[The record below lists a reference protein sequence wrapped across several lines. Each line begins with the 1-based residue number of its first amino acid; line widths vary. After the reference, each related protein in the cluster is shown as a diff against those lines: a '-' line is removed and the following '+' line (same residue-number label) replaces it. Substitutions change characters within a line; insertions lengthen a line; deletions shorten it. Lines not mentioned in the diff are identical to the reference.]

1 MNPTNKIKTMK
12 TRKFFTLFLF
22 VILFIGVSGIASA
35 CNMIAGVQ
43 GDGKVVRETRVVSSF
58 DGIDV
63 SGAFQVFLRQGDI
76 EGVVIEADENLQPI
90 IRAEVHG
97 STLVIDTKKPINHPS
112 ALKVYITFKD
122 LKKAEVSGAVDIVTE
137 NKITLSDFSLH
148 TSGASDVRMELTA
161 QKLDLNSSGASK
173 LRLAGSATDVS
184 ADLSGACDIYG
195 FDLVC
200 ENFTVDLSGAGKAQI
215 HVTKK
220 INAEISGAGNIRYK
234 GNPTIINQ
242 SVSGAGSI
250 RHED

>member
-1 MNPTNKIKTMK
+1 MFVML
-12 TRKFFTLFLF
+12 FTG
-22 VILFIGVSGIASA
+22 ISGISSG
-35 CNMIAGVQ
+35 CNLVVGMH
-43 GDGKVVRETRVVSSF
+43 GDGKIVKETRVVSSF

-63 SGAFQVFLRQGDI
+63 SGAFNVYLKQGSVEEVI
-76 EGVVIEADENLQPI
+76 IEADENLQSI

-97 STLVIDTKKPINHPS
+97 STLVIDTKKPINHAT

-122 LKKAEVSGAVDIVTE
+122 LKKVEVSGAVDIVTE
-137 NKITLSDFSLH
+137 SKVSFNDFSLH
-148 TSGASDVRMELTA
+148 TSGASDIRMDLTA

-173 LRLAGSATDVS
+173 LRLSGTANDVT

-200 ENFTVDLSGAGKAQI
+200 ENFKVDISGAGKVQI

-220 INAEISGAGNIRYK
+220 IDAEISGAGSVHYK
-234 GNPTIINQ
+234 GSPSSVNQ

-250 RHED
+250 KHED

>member
-1 MNPTNKIKTMK
+1 MK
-12 TRKFFTLFLF
+12 TRKFITLFMF
-22 VILFIGVSGIASA
+22 MILFTGISGISSG
-35 CNMIAGVQ
+35 CNMIVGVQ
-43 GDGKVVRETRVVSSF
+43 GDGKVVKETRVVSSF

-63 SGAFQVFLRQGDI
+63 SGAFTVYLKQGGNEEVI
-76 EGVVIEADENLQPI
+76 IEADENLQPI

-97 STLVIDTKKPINHPS
+97 STLVIDTKKPINHPTS
-112 ALKVYITFKD
+112 LKVYITFKD
-122 LKKAEVSGAVDIVTE
+122 LKKAEVSGAVDIITESKVTLNE
-137 NKITLSDFSLH
+137 FSLH

-161 QKLDLNSSGASK
+161 QKLDLHSSGASK
-173 LRLAGSATDVS
+173 LRLTGSATDVS
-184 ADLSGACDIYG
+184 AELSGACDIYG

-234 GNPTIINQ
+234 GNPSVINQ

-250 RHED
+250 KHED

>member
-1 MNPTNKIKTMK
+1 MK
-12 TRKFFTLFLF
+12 TKNLFNLFMFVMLFTS
-22 VILFIGVSGIASA
+22 ISGITSA
-35 CNMIAGVQ
+35 CNMIEGVS
-43 GDGKVVRETRVVSSF
+43 GDGKVVKETRVVSSF
-58 DGIDV
+58 DGIEV
-63 SGAFQVFLRQGDI
+63 SGAFNVYLKQG
-76 EGVVIEADENLQPI
+76 GVEEVIIEADDNLQPL

-122 LKKAEVSGAVDIVTE
+122 LKKVEVSGAVDIVTE
-137 NKITLSDFSLH
+137 SKVNFNDFSLH
-148 TSGASDVRMELTA
+148 TSGASDVRMEVTA

-173 LRLAGSATDVS
+173 LRLSGSATDVT

-220 INAEISGAGNIRYK
+220 INAEISGAGSIRYK
-234 GNPTIINQ
+234 GNPSVINQ

-250 RHED
+250 KHEE

>member
-1 MNPTNKIKTMK
+1 MK
-12 TRKFFTLFLF
+12 TRKIFTLFMF
-22 VILFIGVSGIASA
+22 MILFTGVSGISSA
-35 CNMIAGVQ
+35 CNMVAGVQ
-43 GDGKVVRETRVVSSF
+43 GDGKVVKETRVVSSF
-58 DGIDV
+58 DGIEV
-63 SGAFQVFLRQGDI
+63 SGAFSVYLRQGSN
-76 EGVVIEADENLQPI
+76 EEVVIEADENLQPV

-97 STLVIDTKKPINHPS
+97 STLVIDTKKPINHPT

-122 LKKAEVSGAVDIVTE
+122 LNKVEVSGAVDIVTE
-137 NKITLSDFSLH
+137 NKITLNDFSLH

-161 QKLDLNSSGASK
+161 RKLDLNSSGASK

-184 ADLSGACDIYG
+184 ADLSGACDIFG

-220 INAEISGAGNIRYK
+220 INAEISGAGSIRYK

-250 RHED
+250 KHED